1 MFYQLLLVALVFL
14 MAISTLNNVSDAEG
28 ETARTVRRALS
39 IIAVAVLVAFLVF
52 HRLALREGMIG
63 TMAVGF
69 VALAAIGVY
78 HLRAQGR
85 RTAQTVGV
93 YLGSNAVEGR
103 SAKDSTGRELPL
115 YEPVF
120 EYEYRGEMYCTPA
133 RDLYFLPHAVPP
145 VPSRAPVPPVA
156 RCVESLGL
164 PVRAALALR
173 VGVLRTRGRLPRHR
187 RDDVR
192 HGPDAAGHGPR
203 QSADRVGGG
212 RASGLTTPGIASSR
226 GGAPSA

>member
-133 RDLYFLPHAVPP
+133 RPLFLPHAVPP

-173 VGVLRTRGRLPRHR
+173 VGVLRTRGRLPRHP

-212 RASGLTTPGIASSR
+212 RASGLTTPGIAPSR

>member
-1 MFYQLLLVALVFL
+1 

-85 RTAQTVGV
+85 RTAQTVGR
-93 YLGSNAVEGR
+93 LPRLERGGGTQRQGLHGTRAAVVR
-103 SAKDSTGRELPL
+103 TRFRIRVPRRDVLHARARPL
-115 YEPVF
+115 
-120 EYEYRGEMYCTPA
+120 
-133 RDLYFLPHAVPP
+133 FLPHAVPP

-212 RASGLTTPGIASSR
+212 RASGLTTPGIAPSR

>member
-120 EYEYRGEMYCTPA
+120 EYEYGGEMYCTPA
-133 RDLYFLPHAVPP
+133 RDLCFSRTLYRLWLDASNPWDYQCGPRSRYAWECFVLAAVFLAIAAMMFGTVRMQPAMAPDSLQTASAV
-145 VPSRAPVPPVA
+145 
-156 RCVESLGL
+156 
-164 PVRAALALR
+164 AALL
-173 VGVLRTRGRLPRHR
+173 G
-187 RDDVR
+187 
-192 HGPDAAGHGPR
+192 
-203 QSADRVGGG
+203 
-212 RASGLTTPGIASSR
+212 
-226 GGAPSA
+226 

>member
-1 MFYQLLLVALVFL
+1 MPRAKPR
-14 MAISTLNNVSDAEG
+14 APSG
-28 ETARTVRRALS
+28 GALS

-133 RDLYFLPHAVPP
+133 RDLYFSRTLYRLFHRGRRYRLWLDASNPWDYQCGPRSRYAWECFVLAAVFLAIAAMMFGTVRMQPAM
-145 VPSRAPVPPVA
+145 APD
-156 RCVESLGL
+156 SLQTASA
-164 PVRAALALR
+164 VAALL
-173 VGVLRTRGRLPRHR
+173 G
-187 RDDVR
+187 
-192 HGPDAAGHGPR
+192 
-203 QSADRVGGG
+203 
-212 RASGLTTPGIASSR
+212 
-226 GGAPSA
+226 

>member
-133 RDLYFLPHAVPP
+133 RDLYFSRTLYRLWLDASNPWDYQCGPRSRYAWECFVLAAVFLAIAAMMFGTVRMQPAM
-145 VPSRAPVPPVA
+145 APD
-156 RCVESLGL
+156 SLQTASA
-164 PVRAALALR
+164 VAALL
-173 VGVLRTRGRLPRHR
+173 G
-187 RDDVR
+187 
-192 HGPDAAGHGPR
+192 
-203 QSADRVGGG
+203 
-212 RASGLTTPGIASSR
+212 
-226 GGAPSA
+226 

>member
-69 VALAAIGVY
+69 VALAAIGAY

-85 RTAQTVGV
+85 RTVHTVGV

-103 SAKDSTGRELPL
+103 SAKDSAGRELPL
-115 YEPVF
+115 SEPVV
-120 EYEYRGEMYCTPA
+120 EYEYLYCTPA
-133 RDLYFLPHAVPP
+133 RDLYVSRTLYRRVPRGRRYHLWLDASNPWDYQCGPRSRYAWECFVLAAVFLAIVAMMFASVPTQPAMAPDSLQTASAV
-145 VPSRAPVPPVA
+145 
-156 RCVESLGL
+156 
-164 PVRAALALR
+164 AALL
-173 VGVLRTRGRLPRHR
+173 G
-187 RDDVR
+187 
-192 HGPDAAGHGPR
+192 
-203 QSADRVGGG
+203 
-212 RASGLTTPGIASSR
+212 
-226 GGAPSA
+226 

>member
-69 VALAAIGVY
+69 VALAAIGAY

-85 RTAQTVGV
+85 RTVHTVGV

-103 SAKDSTGRELPL
+103 SAKDSAGRELPL

-133 RDLYFLPHAVPP
+133 RDLYFSRTLYRLFHRGRRYHLWLDASNPWDYQCGPRSRYAWECFVLAAVFLAIVAMMFAS
-145 VPSRAPVPPVA
+145 VPTQPAMAPD
-156 RCVESLGL
+156 SLQTASA
-164 PVRAALALR
+164 VAALL
-173 VGVLRTRGRLPRHR
+173 G
-187 RDDVR
+187 
-192 HGPDAAGHGPR
+192 
-203 QSADRVGGG
+203 
-212 RASGLTTPGIASSR
+212 
-226 GGAPSA
+226 